1 MEEIYKGELDRAEQY
16 EQEKGNERSLLI
28 QSVEFPQK
36 YGALYWQYSNYWNV
50 FVSIY
55 PYTCDWIVYFYCF
68 SC

>member
-36 YGALYWQYSNYWNV
+36 YGALYRAVQ
-50 FVSIY
+50 
-55 PYTCDWIVYFYCF
+55 
-68 SC
+68 